1 MKKKIIFLCLTV
13 LVLGRSPVWDE
24 DVWSQSLGKMTSIAS
39 LIEEAYYQNV
49 DHESLIH
56 SSIKGTLL
64 TLDPHSYF
72 LNPKNL
78 RTLKE
83 DYRGKYSG
91 LGIMIQKHEDRL
103 MVISPIEGTPAYRL
117 GIQPGD
123 IISHIEGEST
133 KPISSFQAMQ
143 KLRGKKGTKVMITIV
158 RGGLDKPIDL
168 TITRAEIPLHSVPYA
183 FMLQD
188 EIGYVFIRNFSETT
202 TQELEEK
209 MQLLE
214 EQGMKKLILDFRGNG
229 GGTFLQSLEI
239 ADLFLPKGTPIV
251 SIKGRKRHYNREFRA
266 SRDNQYEEI
275 PLIILVNGGT
285 ASAPEI
291 VSGAVKDNDRGLI
304 IGEDS
309 FGKGLVQTVFGLAPD
324 AAVALTTAKYY
335 TPSGRSIQRDY
346 SRLED
351 YVIRKKVPAEERE
364 VAYTANGRVVLGQ
377 GGIAPDYEVKFS
389 RKEVTAR
396 LLFNGTFFAYARK
409 FAEKKTP
416 LSEELMED
424 NSIDRSFRAGER
436 VLEDFKTFLRKMN
449 FEFKPKEF
457 EDAQEEIRKELD
469 REIFSS
475 LWGIEEGIKVFQM
488 NDAAVNKALDAF
500 SEVES
505 LAAKN

>member
-1 MKKKIIFLCLTV
+1 MCLMV
-13 LVLGRSPVWDE
+13 LLLGRYPVWDE
-24 DVWSQSLGKMTSIAS
+24 DVWSQSLEKMTSIAT
-39 LIEEAYYQNV
+39 LIEEAYYQDV
-49 DHESLIH
+49 DHESLVH

-72 LNPKNL
+72 LDPKNF
-78 RTLKE
+78 RTLRE
-83 DYRGKYSG
+83 DYKGKYSG

-143 KLRGKKGTKVMITIV
+143 KLRGKKGTKVVITIV
-158 RGGLDKPIDL
+158 RDGLDKPIDL

-188 EIGYVFIRNFSETT
+188 DVGYVFIRNFSETT
-202 TQELEEK
+202 TRELMDK
-209 MQLLE
+209 MEFLE

-239 ADLFLPKGTPIV
+239 TDLFLPKGTPIV
-251 SIKGRKRHYNREFRA
+251 SIKGRKRYYNREFRA
-266 SRDNQYEEI
+266 SKDNQYEDI

-335 TPSGRSIQRDY
+335 TPSGISIQRDY

-351 YVIRKKVPAEERE
+351 YGLRRDVPAEERE
-364 VAYTANGRVVLGQ
+364 VAYTANGRVVMGQ
-377 GGIAPDYEVKFS
+377 GGISPDYEVKFS
-389 RKEVTAR
+389 REQLTFR
-396 LLFNGTFFAYARK
+396 LLLNGTFFAYARK

-416 LSEELMED
+416 LAKELMRD
-424 NSIDRSFRAGER
+424 SQIDRSFRVEEK
-436 VLEDFKTFLRKMN
+436 VLEDFKAYLKDVK
-449 FEFKPKEF
+449 FEYQPKEF
-457 EDAQEEIRKELD
+457 QEAKPEIKKELE

-475 LWGIEEGIKVFQM
+475 LWGIEEGMRVYQM
-488 NDAAVNKALDAF
+488 SDAAVNKALDAF
-500 SEVES
+500 SEAEN
-505 LAAKN
+505 LAVKH

>member
-1 MKKKIIFLCLTV
+1 MKKKIGLLCLTI
-13 LVLGRSPVWDE
+13 LVLGSYPVWDE
-24 DVWSQSLGKMTSIAS
+24 DIWSQSLEKMTSIVS
-39 LIEEAYYQNV
+39 LIEEAYYQDV
-49 DHESLIH
+49 DHENLVH

-83 DYRGKYSG
+83 DYGGKYSG

-117 GIQPGD
+117 GVQPGD

-143 KLRGKKGTKVMITIV
+143 KLRGKKGTSVMITIV
-158 RGGLDKPIDL
+158 REGLDKPIDL

-183 FMLQD
+183 FMLQGD
-188 EIGYVFIRNFSETT
+188 VGYVFIRNFSETT
-202 TQELEEK
+202 TRELEEK

-251 SIKGRKRHYNREFRA
+251 SIKGRKRYYNREFRA

-275 PLIILVNGGT
+275 PLIILVNRGT

-324 AAVALTTAKYY
+324 AAVALTTARYY

-351 YVIRKKVPAEERE
+351 YGLRREVLTEERE
-364 VAYTANGRVVLGQ
+364 VAYTVNGRVVLGQ
-377 GGIAPDYEVKFS
+377 GGISPDYEVKFS
-389 RKEVTAR
+389 GKELTFR
-396 LLFNGTFFAYARK
+396 LLFKGTFFTYARE

-416 LSEELMED
+416 LSKELMKD
-424 NSIDRSFRAGER
+424 NQIDRSFRVGEK
-436 VLEDFKTFLRKMN
+436 VLEDFKVYLKEAK

-457 EDAQEEIRKELD
+457 EDATQEIKKELD

-475 LWGIEEGIKVFQM
+475 FWGIEEGIRVFQM
-488 NDAAVNKALDAF
+488 SDAVVNKALDAF
-500 SEVES
+500 SEAED
-505 LAAKN
+505 LAVKH